1 MFTGIVTAMGSV
13 RAVEKRGDTHIV
25 IDAPFDT
32 SIVDVGASMACAGC
46 CLTVVD
52 RGNAKGHWFAVNA
65 SGETLSK
72 TTIRSWKVGDKVNLE
87 RPLRLG
93 DRLGGHLV
101 QGHVDVTAPVL
112 KTEQSGDDW
121 IVEIELPE
129 RHAASII
136 EKGSITVDGISL
148 TVAALGPGWFCV
160 HIIPETLE
168 RTNIAD
174 YASGTLVNL
183 EFDMVGKYILR
194 GEELA
199 G

>member
-1 MFTGIVTAMGSV
+1 MFTGLIESTGTLESRSDSGEAGKLRIVTPIAHELATGDSI
-13 RAVEKRGDTHIV
+13 AVN
-25 IDAPFDT
+25 
-32 SIVDVGASMACAGC
+32 GA
-46 CLTVVD
+46 CLTVERID
-52 RGNAKGHWFAVNA
+52 AGANIIEFHTM
-65 SGETLSK
+65 SETLSR
-72 TTIRSWKVGDKVNLE
+72 TNLGVIEPGARVNLE

-101 QGHVDVTAPVL
+101 QGHVDATVPVL

-148 TVAALGPGWFCV
+148 TVAALDPSWFCI

-183 EFDMVGKYILR
+183 EFDMMGKYILR

-199 G
+199 